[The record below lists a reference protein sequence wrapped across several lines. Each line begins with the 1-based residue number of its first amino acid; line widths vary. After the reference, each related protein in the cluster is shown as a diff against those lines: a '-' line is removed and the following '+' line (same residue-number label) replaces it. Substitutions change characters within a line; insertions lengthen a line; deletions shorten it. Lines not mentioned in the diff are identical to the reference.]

1 MLLHDESQR
10 LSMLHQSGSTH
21 YLWLE
26 VVSDVAVI
34 EQHDLQQ
41 QAFLRLVL
49 YWRLLFSFVF
59 QTYDLRPLFCGM
71 LMLVI
76 IVKFRTRFYFLNHA
90 RNSFRRSIFS
100 DTAKVNAST
109 CKLYWPIHAH
119 ACHTSPC
126 RFLDI
131 PSLCAGS
138 RLRLDTRYPIDTF
151 LGNE

>member
-1 MLLHDESQR
+1 
-10 LSMLHQSGSTH
+10 
-21 YLWLE
+21 
-26 VVSDVAVI
+26 VAVI

-49 YWRLLFSFVF
+49 YWRLLSLFRVP
-59 QTYDLRPLFCGM
+59 DLRPLFGGM

-76 IVKFRTRFYFLNHA
+76 IVISKFGTRFCFLNHA

-100 DTAKVNAST
+100 DTAKV
-109 CKLYWPIHAH
+109 CEHKLYVDQFTH
-119 ACHTSPC
+119 ACHTSSC

-138 RLRLDTRYPIDTF
+138 RLRLDTRYHRYIF
-151 LGNE
+151 RK